1 MKFVK
6 GTQVRNIETGKI
18 YTVAFEDLGLV
29 ALKNEQGKLLSID
42 TWYPGGGVN
51 HKVVDSYKLVKETV

>member
-6 GTQVRNIETGKI
+6 GNQVRDIETGKI

-29 ALKNEQGKLLSID
+29 ALKNEQGKLMSID
-42 TWYPGGGVN
+42 TWYPGGGINNNVVN
-51 HKVVDSYKLVKETV
+51 NYELVKGVA